1 MRTLKSAQEDLI
13 LFQTNEPQNWA
24 SEVDRKEVNI
34 ELVKAPS
41 VIQKEFHRKLESMKG
56 RKSLEVFRPRTK
68 TAKFDPTPPYNIWE
82 TVRSEKGSGKFSS
95 LLAIFNE
102 FLDCITMMG
111 YMKETECIKTRNFR
125 KSILTINF
133 IAKKYNNRCFGE
145 LLDLAMRA
153 KLCPHHFYHERENF
167 RGVVPPHL
175 PICATPHKLV
185 YLKNSAQGKQLVL
198 IISKDASSSPF
209 QFLCIGLG
217 DALHDPSYGNG
228 IHNGSRNTVLVN
240 SSRFWVKK
248 DCCLVPS
255 IASIVLAQNWK
266 TLAMCAN
273 S

>member
-228 IHNGSRNTVLVN
+228 IHNGSRNTVT
-240 SSRFWVKK
+240 SFFFR
-248 DCCLVPS
+248 
-255 IASIVLAQNWK
+255 
-266 TLAMCAN
+266 MCRIFCSN
-273 S
+273 DLGNGPR